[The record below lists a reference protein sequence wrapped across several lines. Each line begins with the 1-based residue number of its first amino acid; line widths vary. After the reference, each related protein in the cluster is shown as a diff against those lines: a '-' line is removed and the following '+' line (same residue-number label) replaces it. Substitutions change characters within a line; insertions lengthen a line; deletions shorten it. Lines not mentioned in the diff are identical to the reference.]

1 MSKSNK
7 IHRSPVFTVHN
18 LTSVCKW
25 MCVYVSVSMCAY
37 CFKFMNLTVQARSY
51 NPCSL
56 KTEAKSTL
64 NDGVLKKKI
73 FDSIGLSN

>member
-1 MSKSNK
+1 MCKSNK
-7 IHRSPVFTVHN
+7 ICSSPVFTVHN

-37 CFKFMNLTVQARSY
+37 RFKFMNLTVQARSY
-51 NPCSL
+51 NPRSL
-56 KTEAKSTL
+56 QTEVKPRL
-64 NDGVLKKKI
+64 NDGAKKKI